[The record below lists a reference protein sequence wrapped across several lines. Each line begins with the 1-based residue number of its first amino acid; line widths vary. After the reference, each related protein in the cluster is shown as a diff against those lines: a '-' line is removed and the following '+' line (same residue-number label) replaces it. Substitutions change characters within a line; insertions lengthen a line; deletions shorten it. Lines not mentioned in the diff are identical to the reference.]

1 MWTSFQLYVAL
12 YPALICAWLVLAS
25 LLEVIFREARC
36 DLPVEDDELP
46 SVAILIPAHNE
57 EEVIESCLEALL
69 AVDYPRLEVHL
80 LSDGSTDRTVEIAR
94 KFEARGVTVMEFV
107 ENRGKSEVLESALAA
122 LRTDFAMVVDADTRL
137 SPTAVREM
145 AIFLADERVGGVTAN
160 VRVAGKGSF
169 LGRLQQMEY
178 ASIVGLTKR
187 ANGLL
192 GGLFTVSGAAA
203 CFRVR
208 AVRAVGGFRSASTTE
223 DIELSWRLQRAGWRL
238 AYAPRAAVE
247 ISVPHR
253 VSALW
258 KQRRRWSQGLVEV
271 LRMHG
276 DLWHHRTAV
285 LLPFMLE
292 ALASICWALML
303 AGTLA
308 VFLGLWFTHGDSHAL
323 HLDFWSWQVFTMAL
337 FSVQSLSA
345 WILGRHYAPQPF
357 WLLFLSPLYPLYFL
371 SVILT
376 SAIAGWSCGL
386 FSQQAGR
393 WARTARV

>member
-25 LLEVIFREARC
+25 LLEVIFREASC
-36 DLPVEDDELP
+36 NLPVEDDELP

-57 EEVIESCLEALL
+57 EAVIESCLEALL

-137 SPTAVREM
+137 APTAVREM

-253 VSALW
+253 VSVLW
-258 KQRRRWSQGLVEV
+258 KPAPALVA
-271 LRMHG
+271 R
-276 DLWHHRTAV
+276 
-285 LLPFMLE
+285 
-292 ALASICWALML
+292 
-303 AGTLA
+303 
-308 VFLGLWFTHGDSHAL
+308 
-323 HLDFWSWQVFTMAL
+323 
-337 FSVQSLSA
+337 
-345 WILGRHYAPQPF
+345 
-357 WLLFLSPLYPLYFL
+357 
-371 SVILT
+371 
-376 SAIAGWSCGL
+376 
-386 FSQQAGR
+386 AGR
-393 WARTARV
+393 SAAQCTATSGVIARRFCCRSCSKRSPASAGR